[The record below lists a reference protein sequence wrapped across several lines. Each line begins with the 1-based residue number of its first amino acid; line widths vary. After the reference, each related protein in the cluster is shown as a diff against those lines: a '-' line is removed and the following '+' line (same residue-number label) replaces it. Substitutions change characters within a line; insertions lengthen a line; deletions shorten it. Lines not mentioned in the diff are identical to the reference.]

1 MCKFYR
7 NRIFLGLMLL
17 VLLLSGGCANQQ
29 AKDVLAALQENNENY
44 RKGAANFE
52 IELLKIAKAKVIK
65 GLETTIAKE
74 KLDLQLK
81 VYQGSE
87 KVLFGGIDHELE
99 LFEKAMAG
107 PIERM
112 QEERKVALASNNKQK
127 ELELAVQVSATLAL
141 YGKEQLDLINSTK
154 AKVKTFREDMFEK
167 IDKDFKSLEA
177 QMDTVEKD
185 LDAEINTI
193 IERIK
198 SVNEAQSDKEK
209 LAYDQLNKYL
219 GFPLSAVKSFL
230 KGLVGEKTFQTLQKF
245 SFNNKPLGDLFLDK
259 AEKEVDGFYKS
270 INRKTDDLID
280 EINKKS

>member
-7 NRIFLGLMLL
+7 NRIFLGFMLL

-245 SFNNKPLGDLFLDK
+245 SFNNKPLGDLFLEK

>member
-7 NRIFLGLMLL
+7 NRIFLGLTLL

-29 AKDVLAALQENNENY
+29 AKDVLTALKENNETY
-44 RKGAANFE
+44 RQGAADFE
-52 IELLKIAKAKVIK
+52 IELLRIAKDKVIK
-65 GLETTIAKE
+65 GLQATIEKE
-74 KLDLQLK
+74 KLDLQLE
-81 VYQGSE
+81 VYQRSE
-87 KVLFGGIDHELE
+87 KVLFDDIDDELK

-107 PIERM
+107 PIKRM
-112 QEERKVALASNNKQK
+112 QDERKVALANNNKQQ

-154 AKVKTFREDMFEK
+154 AKVKTFREEMFEK

-177 QMDTVEKD
+177 QMDGVEKD
-185 LDAEINTI
+185 LDTEINTI

-198 SVNEAQSDKEK
+198 SVNEAQGDKEK

-245 SFNNKPLGDLFLDK
+245 SFDNKPLGDLFLEK

-270 INRKTDDLID
+270 VNRKTDDLID